1 MILSVEGIEF
11 SYPSAP
17 PVLNG
22 VNFSM
27 ESGTVSAILGINGSG
42 KSTLLKC
49 TNRILRP
56 AKGVVFLDE
65 TDLHE
70 LAQTQIAKHVGYVPQ
85 KCTDSRLTVFDTVLL
100 GRKPYIKWAATKRD
114 IEMAEHAVRMMKL
127 EKFVLRPVSE
137 LSGGEMQKVIIARAL
152 AQEPDV
158 LLLDE
163 PTSNLDLKN
172 QVEVMNLISEV
183 ARKKKVA
190 VMISVHDLNLALRF
204 ADVFL
209 LLKDGVIRECGGKES
224 ITPRIIREVYEVDV
238 VLGEVGGYSVVIPV
252 GQ

>member
-17 PVLNG
+17 VLNG
-22 VNFSM
+22 VSFSM
-27 ESGTVSAILGINGSG
+27 ESGTVSAILGVNGSG

-49 TNRILRP
+49 IDRILRP
-56 AKGVVFLDE
+56 AKGVVLIDE
-65 TDLHE
+65 TDLHK
-70 LAQTQIAKHVGYVPQ
+70 LAQTQIAKHIGYVPQ
-85 KCTDSRLTVFDTVLL
+85 RYTDNRLTVFDTILL

-114 IEMAEHAVRMMKL
+114 IEIAEHAVRRMKL

-152 AQEPDV
+152 AQEPDI

-172 QVEVMNLISEV
+172 QIEVMNLITEE
-183 ARKKKVA
+183 AREKKIA

-204 ADVFL
+204 AGVFL
-209 LLKDGVIRECGGKES
+209 LLKDGVIRECGPKES
-224 ITPRIIREVYEVDV
+224 ITPRIIREVYEVDI
-238 VLGEVGGYSVVIPV
+238 VLGEIGGYSVAIPV

>member
-11 SYPSAP
+11 SYPGA
-17 PVLNG
+17 PVLSG
-22 VNFSM
+22 VSFSM
-27 ESGTVSAILGINGSG
+27 ESGTVSAILGVNGSG

-49 TNRILRP
+49 INRILRP

-65 TDLHE
+65 MDLHK
-70 LAQTQIAKHVGYVPQ
+70 LAQTQIARHIGYVPQ
-85 KCTDSRLTVFDTVLL
+85 KYTDSRLTVFDTVLL

-114 IEMAEHAVRMMKL
+114 IEIAEHAISRMKL

-152 AQEPDV
+152 AQEPDI

-172 QVEVMNLISEV
+172 QVEVMNIITEV
-183 ARKKKVA
+183 AREKKVT

-204 ADVFL
+204 AGVFL
-209 LLKDGVIRECGGKES
+209 LLKDGVIRECGSKES
-224 ITPRIIREVYEVDV
+224 ITPRIIREVYEVDI
-238 VLGEVGGYSVVIPV
+238 VLGEVGGYSVAIPV
-252 GQ
+252 GP